1 MLIGRS
7 HQRGVTLIELM
18 IGFAL
23 IGILT
28 VMAVPAYQGFMRNT
42 EIRNSAEALA
52 NGIQTARVEAIRRN
66 ALVEIILGPGTGW
79 TIQLAATGDQIEQH
93 PAGVGTGNAAVV
105 INDMDDDWV
114 TDDADA
120 DRITFNG
127 MGWRVANSD
136 ASPVINRLDVFNA
149 GSGTC
154 LHDAGGTLRCLRLVV
169 AAGGGSRMCDPAT
182 AAGDPRACP

>member
-1 MLIGRS
+1 MLIHLPR
-7 HQRGVTLIELM
+7 QRGVTLIELL

-28 VMAVPAYQGFMRNT
+28 VMAVPAYQGFMRNA
-42 EIRNSAEALA
+42 EIRNTAETLV

-66 ALVEIILGPGTGW
+66 AAVEIILGPGTGW
-79 TIQLAATGDQIEQH
+79 TIQLPATAEQIEQH
-93 PAGVGTGNAAVV
+93 ADRVGTGSAGVV

-127 MGWRVANSD
+127 MGWRIANSD
-136 ASPVINRLDVFNA
+136 SSPVINRIDVFNA
-149 GSGTC
+149 TAGTC
-154 LHDAGGTLRCLRLVV
+154 KHDAGGTLRCLRMIVSN
-169 AAGGGSRMCDPAT
+169 GGGSKMCDPAV
-182 AAGDPRACP
+182 AAGDSRACP